1 MHNRIATFI
10 TPDITPAQRDE
21 IIAAYLSPDITLTD
35 LAASQN
41 LSLPDLLAFLELP
54 STLETLDTLERIAA
68 RRDRLLSI
76 SARRCALDRLV
87 QLVRVDPTERRLLTP
102 TLEARARETS
112 RRAAATLERLTRPK
126 TQQPDTDRAHA
137 EPSRGAPRARAVHG
151 RLKLSGGIQAAA
163 NSHII
168 SRWRR
173 LRPRA
178 FAPACPTHRSQ
189 SSIPASPPRVA
200 RTRHDCTPYG
210 RTTTRSGVQ
219 SQGTMSRP
227 EPSPHPMLPCGTV
240 P

>member
-21 IIAAYLSPDITLTD
+21 IIAAYLSPDVTLTD

-112 RRAAATLERLTRPK
+112 RRAAATLERLTRPASP
-126 TQQPDTDRAHA
+126 TSISSPRPAAERA
-137 EPSRGAPRARAVHG
+137 EPAKPEKTAPPAFDPALARFPSPPSASTA
-151 RLKLSGGIQAAA
+151 LS
-163 NSHII
+163 
-168 SRWRR
+168 
-173 LRPRA
+173 LRPSA
-178 FAPACPTHRSQ
+178 FSPFLDLCADSSLRPLVHATTPRLALPFDALAPPLEPHRD
-189 SSIPASPPRVA
+189 PV
-200 RTRHDCTPYG
+200 
-210 RTTTRSGVQ
+210 
-219 SQGTMSRP
+219 
-227 EPSPHPMLPCGTV
+227 PSPLPNGATSGI
-240 P
+240 